1 MEAAVCASCP
11 EAFHDEVAALCRQHG
26 IQKAF
31 GKAGDMVNSLSGKD
45 WIPKWEAKVVMA
57 TVTKAQ
63 TMGAEKAL
71 IICIAGGKNCD
82 SEMARQPHLVR
93 AIKKEM
99 EDEQFRVRV
108 EWIEKEEFFERYSAA
123 KGNAHDK
130 KAADKSAASPE
141 AKAKAKEEA
150 EQAKT
155 EAVVTATAEATA
167 KEKEEAE
174 EKEEAKAEEEA
185 DEVETEAENT
195 KPAEEEAKA
204 KVKEEVEEAEIDAE
218 KAKSVIGKEE
228 ADEVETEAVDA
239 EPAEADGKEK
249 AETQAKDKDKEE
261 EAEVDAED
269 AEPEA
274 KANDMEEAEAKTE
287 AEVTDMAEAEAKKK
301 AEAKDKGE
309 AEEAETNAGDTEPA
323 EAEAEEKDKEQT
335 DVEDDANGNQIAEP
349 DAKSKEQAAV
359 VRATIT
365 ANAKAKEHKEHKAA
379 EETEAEAEVEK
390 SANGAKEKA
399 SAKATPAV
407 QNGRAVGDPH
417 LQNIHGQRFDL
428 MRPGKHLLL
437 TIPKG
442 KPNWFLR
449 VEAQVRRMG
458 AQCSDMY
465 FQEINITGKWV
476 DSGTKTRGG
485 IFLQAQG
492 GKDNKRKPGSVTSL
506 KGWKKF
512 GPVELKVANGHTEQG
527 IQYLNFYVKHLGRV
541 GFVIGGLLGED
552 DHTAAATPVQSCQK
566 VLSISKKL
574 ASQRH
579 KASVPSVAEA
589 RLE

>member
-1 MEAAVCASCP
+1 M
-11 EAFHDEVAALCRQHG
+11 D
-26 IQKAF
+26 
-31 GKAGDMVNSLSGKD
+31 
-45 WIPKWEAKVVMA
+45 
-57 TVTKAQ
+57 
-63 TMGAEKAL
+63 
-71 IICIAGGKNCD
+71 
-82 SEMARQPHLVR
+82 
-93 AIKKEM
+93 
-99 EDEQFRVRV
+99 
-108 EWIEKEEFFERYSAA
+108 
-123 KGNAHDK
+123 
-130 KAADKSAASPE
+130 
-141 AKAKAKEEA
+141 EA
-150 EQAKT
+150 E
-155 EAVVTATAEATA
+155 
-167 KEKEEAE
+167 
-174 EKEEAKAEEEA
+174 
-185 DEVETEAENT
+185 
-195 KPAEEEAKA
+195 
-204 KVKEEVEEAEIDAE
+204 
-218 KAKSVIGKEE
+218 
-228 ADEVETEAVDA
+228 
-239 EPAEADGKEK
+239 
-249 AETQAKDKDKEE
+249 
-261 EAEVDAED
+261 
-269 AEPEA
+269 
-274 KANDMEEAEAKTE
+274 EAKTE
-287 AEVTDMAEAEAKKK
+287 AEVTDMAEAEAKEKAEAKDKGEAEEADTGDTEPAEAEAEEKEEAKVNVMVGAEAKTEAEVTDTAEAEAKEKEEAQAQAKDKEEVEEAEIDEEAEITEAEAKEKEETKVNDMDEAEEAKTEAEVTDMAEAEAKEK

-465 FQEINITGKWV
+465 FQEVNITGKWV